1 MSLTPNCFQLNK
13 CANSI
18 AAVGR
23 LVDAFLLTKRL
34 LGLAYLWVGGRNGVQ
49 IQLYATWIFYAVLN
63 DLCTEVAVALQQPLE
78 RISVEMVF
86 RSLYYFARAQQ
97 RDATVELIPFLL
109 EHQRSFGLVKQ
120 QRKRQRQ
127 RQAQALDI
135 WADALT

>member
-1 MSLTPNCFQLNK
+1 M
-13 CANSI
+13 
-18 AAVGR
+18 
-23 LVDAFLLTKRL
+23 LTKRL

-49 IQLYATWIFYAVLN
+49 IQLYATWSFYAVLN

-86 RSLYYFARAQQ
+86 RSLYYFARTKV
-97 RDATVELIPFLL
+97 RDATVELIPFLVK
-109 EHQRSFGLVKQ
+109 HQRSFGLVKQ
-120 QRKRQRQ
+120 ERKRQ